1 MLASNLPLALAEMLM
16 AVWLERIEI
25 HGDRDHA
32 YINSF
37 TARDDHGWLLQS
49 TGTAACSFWHI
60 IPSQSP
66 YPASCADHV
75 TRM

>member
-1 MLASNLPLALAEMLM
+1 MLASNLPLALAEMLV

-37 TARDDHGWLLQS
+37 TARDDHG
-49 TGTAACSFWHI
+49 
-60 IPSQSP
+60 
-66 YPASCADHV
+66 
-75 TRM
+75 

>member
-1 MLASNLPLALAEMLM
+1 MLASNLPLALAEMLV

-37 TARDDHGWLLQS
+37 TAKDDQGWLLQS
-49 TGTAACSFWHI
+49 TGTAACSFWRI
-60 IPSQSP
+60 IAYFAAIPPTLRHAQI
-66 YPASCADHV
+66 
-75 TRM
+75 M